1 MVIYIFK
8 IEGGKNRENSSVI
21 FWNQNKC
28 CDLTDFFFPDSRFSS
43 SGREDVDVRM
53 LGRGRPFLFELV
65 NPRQVHLSQDELTK
79 MQQSINESTQDV
91 FVRDL
96 QIVSK

>member
-1 MVIYIFK
+1 MVIYIFRIEKK
-8 IEGGKNRENSSVI
+8 IVKIYQLFPETNTNIVI
-21 FWNQNKC
+21 WQN
-28 CDLTDFFFPDSRFSS
+28 FFSDSRFSS

>member
-8 IEGGKNRENSSVI
+8 IAGKKIVKIHQLFSEIKTNAVI
-21 FWNQNKC
+21 WRI
-28 CDLTDFFFPDSRFSS
+28 FFPDSRFSS